1 MLNYFYLWCWKI
13 RLQCLLLNPF
23 KNTFASKMQL
33 RNIKS
38 YNITVKEFIL
48 PFYGKIKK
56 KTVSSE
62 LKLLFSYVSVLK
74 SAEVLYENPFVEK
87 NHSTHLNN
95 EAQPLFLMVLLCTA
109 TSAVQQDVC
118 SLSTAFRCHF
128 PHTDA

>member
-1 MLNYFYLWCWKI
+1 
-13 RLQCLLLNPF
+13 
-23 KNTFASKMQL
+23 MQL

-74 SAEVLYENPFVEK
+74 SAKMLYENPLVEK
-87 NHSTHLNN
+87 K
-95 EAQPLFLMVLLCTA
+95 
-109 TSAVQQDVC
+109 
-118 SLSTAFRCHF
+118 SL
-128 PHTDA
+128 DALK

>member
-1 MLNYFYLWCWKI
+1 MLNYFYLWCWNV

-74 SAEVLYENPFVEK
+74 SAEVLYENPFVGK

-95 EAQPLFLMVLLCTA
+95 EAQPLFLMVLLHTA
-109 TSAVQQDVC
+109 VSTVKSAGC
-118 SLSTAFRCHF
+118 MLFIYSLQMPFSSH
-128 PHTDA
+128 